1 MADLLANF
9 PGTSDF
15 SSPQQEIMVIEE
27 QVWSMYFDGSST
39 IQGGGIEVV
48 LKSPREEHMFAY
60 KLHFP
65 CDNNKSEYEALLVG
79 LKAAR
84 RVGIKG

>member
-1 MADLLANF
+1 MH
-9 PGTSDF
+9 
-15 SSPQQEIMVIEE
+15 
-27 QVWSMYFDGSST
+27 FDGSS
-39 IQGGGIEVV
+39 IVQGGGIGVV
-48 LKSPREEHMFAY
+48 LKSLREEHMLAY

-65 CDNNKSEYEALLVG
+65 CANNKSEYEALLVG